1 MTTTQRALHH
11 GGWFALLGPCVGLVV
26 AIVSII
32 AIAFQYYES
41 PGVFLGHIV
50 TILPILLIMTW
61 LTGAIPALLTGIAV
75 AYLPTVIYTSRYWR
89 TLASAV
95 IGLVISVT
103 AVVVNV
109 LIFTDQNLMYF
120 ILREEVCW
128 IVAASGL
135 LAGMVMGWLISS
147 LPGQRAGESD

>member
-1 MTTTQRALHH
+1 MTTTQRVLHH

-32 AIAFQYYES
+32 AIASQYYES
-41 PGVFLGHIV
+41 PGVCFGYIV
-50 TILPILLIMTW
+50 TILPLLLIMTW

-75 AYLPTVIYTSRYWR
+75 AYLPTDIYTSRCWR
-89 TLASAV
+89 TLASTV

-103 AVVVNV
+103 VMVVNV
-109 LIFTDQNLMYF
+109 LIFTDKNLMYF
-120 ILREEVCW
+120 ILHEEVCW

-135 LAGMVMGWLISS
+135 LAGMVMGSIICR
-147 LPGQRAGESD
+147 LPPRAVSPQ